1 VTRRREADSATWR
14 KSSECANG
22 ECVEIARRPGRVLL
36 RRSQDPH
43 GVLEFT
49 AAEWETFVSALHRGE
64 FDGPEPGRAAS

>member
-1 VTRRREADSATWR
+1 MRRPREANSATWQ

-22 ECVEIARRPGRVLL
+22 ECVEIARTPGRVLL

-49 AAEWETFVSALHRGE
+49 DTEWAVFVRALHRGE
-64 FDGPEPGRAAS
+64 FGDPEPGLAAG